1 MIAIGTVTI
10 RTKERIC
17 ALRPHGDTVLLT
29 TLLYPDEVIID
40 LNAKTPEF
48 KLPKQELSMASSLID
63 LLAQPFNPEQYHD
76 HYRDALAKLIDAK
89 LEGVELE
96 EAKPARRAGEV
107 VDLMA
112 ALQASIGK
120 LKSEKPAER
129 VSAAQAIAGE
139 DPVPEETEK
148 SAAGKAR
155 KTAKKG
161 KSAGTTSA
169 GRSKKS
175 KSSRGAA

>member
-1 MIAIGTVTI
+1 
-10 RTKERIC
+10 
-17 ALRPHGDTVLLT
+17 
-29 TLLYPDEVIID
+29 
-40 LNAKTPEF
+40 
-48 KLPKQELSMASSLID
+48 
-63 LLAQPFNPEQYHD
+63 
-76 HYRDALAKLIDAK
+76 
-89 LEGVELE
+89 
-96 EAKPARRAGEV
+96 
-107 VDLMA
+107 MA